1 MASSDSRNH
10 HCAFCGIGLFSGLKC
25 RLFNETQGRRFV
37 TQRCKN
43 TPFLY
48 AFLTQERPA
57 PKSHNSKQFL
67 CIPCVNWKRRAEHGL
82 LKRTQQPMLQL
93 DQMILFLMQPGRF
106 QEPDHR
112 CMERLVMAVRQP
124 DNLYRNLFPS
134 PVLKITMD
142 ISDNTYQH
150 CVAAWWRYN
159 DRTEF
164 FASAQEAKRV
174 RSAIK
179 AGLIKE

>member
-1 MASSDSRNH
+1 
-10 HCAFCGIGLFSGLKC
+10 
-25 RLFNETQGRRFV
+25 
-37 TQRCKN
+37 
-43 TPFLY
+43 
-48 AFLTQERPA
+48 
-57 PKSHNSKQFL
+57 
-67 CIPCVNWKRRAEHGL
+67 
-82 LKRTQQPMLQL
+82 
-93 DQMILFLMQPGRF
+93 
-106 QEPDHR
+106 
-112 CMERLVMAVRQP
+112 MAVRQP